1 MRERERERGRKEKDN
16 RGEEREERGRG
27 GKEKD
32 EREWRG
38 KIKESWVVKSYHH
51 KRVSGEPH
59 FKRHLVEVE
68 RKTFYSRGLET
79 LLLGNLA

>member
-1 MRERERERGRKEKDN
+1 VRERGGR
-16 RGEEREERGRG
+16 EREERG
-27 GKEKD
+27 K
-32 EREWRG
+32 RE
-38 KIKESWVVKSYHH
+38 KIKEAWVVKSYHH
-51 KRVSGEPH
+51 KRVSGDPH